1 MADHSSSTEFK
12 GGELEKIYCQGG
24 VGYKNIIE
32 TYEGIRLVLS

>member
-1 MADHSSSTEFK
+1 MGNE
-12 GGELEKIYCQGG
+12 GGDQWRIIYCQGG